1 MTASFASIREQVAA
15 GDASG
20 GWLAL
25 TQVFGYP
32 HGGSLDAEGFAEA
45 MALALTITRELAG
58 PDGVADLARAAT
70 APDDPR
76 ALYDAGWWLAEQ
88 RQFAIAA
95 SVLERANQIA
105 PGQPGIVGELANALE
120 HLLYYG
126 PAALVV
132 EASGRADDDPL
143 LAYLS
148 GFYWLMCGDLERP
161 RARLQRLAGATEAN
175 LVFMREALA
184 AMLARADALAAAGVG
199 LDEGALTAWHAVLNG
214 SLLLHESPHGYP
226 EPMHGRYAFLN
237 DSPALQ
243 RLGLDRLQRLL
254 AAVGHRPERILSA
267 PDRAS
272 RILAHAAARV
282 LDLPLAPWTDDARRR
297 GLVVAWS
304 LDAVEEPAF
313 LGGMRMHAPGRPL
326 FVHVTDWIEPFAY
339 APDVAT
345 VLAQVVRHP
354 FTGGALTYDPA
365 TRKIAEAEADS
376 RDEAELGGLIA
387 ATAVAD
393 DSATP
398 LERVIDLDRALAGL
412 PAEQRLGLRRE
423 AGSRLIH
430 RAGSPVPSN
439 RFT

>member
-1 MTASFASIREQVAA
+1 MTASFDSIREQVAA

-20 GWLAL
+20 GWVAL

-32 HGGSLDAEGFAEA
+32 NGGSLDARSFAEA
-45 MALALTITRELAG
+45 MAVALVITRELAG
-58 PDGVADLARAAT
+58 RDGVVDLARAAA
-70 APDDPR
+70 APEDPR

-120 HLLYYG
+120 HLLHYG

-161 RARLQRLAGATEAN
+161 RARLGQLAGVTAPNE
-175 LVFMREALA
+175 VFMRDALA
-184 AMLARADALAAAGVG
+184 GMLARADALVAAGVG
-199 LDEGALTAWHAVLNG
+199 LGDDALTAWHAVLNG
-214 SLLLHESPHGYP
+214 SLLLHESPHGHP

-254 AAVGHRPERILSA
+254 AALGRRPERILTA

-272 RILAHAAARV
+272 RILAHAAGQV
-282 LDLPLAPWTDDARRR
+282 LDLPVEAWADDPGQR

-304 LDAVEEPAF
+304 LDVVEDPAF
-313 LGGMRMHAPGRPL
+313 LGGMRRHAPGRPL

-339 APDVAT
+339 APDVGT

-365 TRKIAEAEADS
+365 TRKVAEAEADD
-376 RDEAELGGLIA
+376 RDEVELGGLVA
-387 ATAVAD
+387 ATPVAD

-398 LERVIDLDRALAGL
+398 IEVVLGIDRAMAGL
-412 PAEQRLGLRRE
+412 PADLRPGLHRE
-423 AGSRLIH
+423 GGSRLIH

>member
-1 MTASFASIREQVAA
+1 MTVSFESIREQVAA

-20 GWLAL
+20 AWVAL
-25 TQVFGYP
+25 TQVCGYP
-32 HGGSLDAEGFAEA
+32 NGGALGDEGFAEA
-45 MALALTITRELAG
+45 MALAVVITRELAG
-58 PDGVADLARAAT
+58 PDGVATMAAAAA
-70 APDDPR
+70 APDDPQ
-76 ALYDAGWWLAEQ
+76 ALYDAGWWLTEE

-95 SVLERANQIA
+95 SVLERANQVA
-105 PGQPGIVGELANALE
+105 PGQPGIVGEFANALE

-126 PAALVV
+126 PAALVI

-161 RARLQRLAGATEAN
+161 RARLRRLAGVTEAN

-184 AMLARADALAAAGVG
+184 GMLARADALGAAGVG
-199 LDEGALTAWHAVLNG
+199 LGQDALTAWHAVLNG
-214 SLLLHESPHGYP
+214 SLLLHESPHGHP

-254 AAVGHRPERILSA
+254 AAVGHEPERILAA

-272 RILAHAAARV
+272 RILAHAAAQLFDRPV
-282 LDLPLAPWTDDARRR
+282 EPWTDDVGRR
-297 GLVVAWS
+297 GLVVVWS
-304 LDAVEEPAF
+304 LDAVADPAF
-313 LGGMRMHAPGRPL
+313 LGGMRSHAPGRPL
-326 FVHVTDWIEPFAY
+326 FVHATDWIEPFAY

-345 VLAQVVRHP
+345 LLAQVVRHP
-354 FTGGALTYDPA
+354 FTGGALTFDPE
-365 TRKIAEAEADS
+365 TQKVGQAEADP
-376 RDEAELGGLIA
+376 RDDAELGGLIA
-387 ATAVAD
+387 AEPVAD

-398 LERVIDLDRALAGL
+398 LEQVIAIDRALAGL
-412 PAEQRLGLRRE
+412 PAPQRPGLRRE
-423 AGSRLIH
+423 AGSRPIH